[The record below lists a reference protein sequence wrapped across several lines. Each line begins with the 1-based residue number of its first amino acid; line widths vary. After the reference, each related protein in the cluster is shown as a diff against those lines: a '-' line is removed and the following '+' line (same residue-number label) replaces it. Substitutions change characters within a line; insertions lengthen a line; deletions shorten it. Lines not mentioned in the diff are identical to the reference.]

1 MRDQRRPEGPLAE
14 ESAVTAVIA
23 PHPSPQL
30 PQVFWQYLP
39 ARSHLRHCITA
50 ELGNGSRQTVCEGLR
65 KYQLAATTRYGGQK
79 LRSSSCYSTTKG
91 LHSGS
96 GSAGPA
102 HHWLHLPRV
111 RCTHNPIKLAGRRH
125 HRMCTSRDHPATCCK
140 ICRREC
146 FVFSMDL
153 LLAKIYMH
161 HPLTRCACLQ

>member
-14 ESAVTAVIA
+14 ESAVTAVVA

-39 ARSHLRHCITA
+39 ARNHLRHCITA
-50 ELGNGSRQTVCEGLR
+50 ELGDGSRQTVCEGLR

-79 LRSSSCYSTTKG
+79 LRSSSSYSTTKG

-111 RCTHNPIKLAGRRH
+111 RCTHNPNQVGRQASPPYVYIQGSSSH
-125 HRMCTSRDHPATCCK
+125 
-140 ICRREC
+140 
-146 FVFSMDL
+146 L
-153 LLAKIYMH
+153 LQVYADANVLYSWNS
-161 HPLTRCACLQ
+161 CLQKYICIPH